1 MELRSEEL
9 LFNLTLA
16 GRPAGSQRLSTNFER
31 GLFVMRLEASF
42 QGSMGTR
49 KSSQVSRLEPDT
61 RFPASFMENDN
72 GRVFETVFDRRDGLV
87 KVRQNRDEASI
98 ALTQDYQDP
107 VSILQYLRDLPDETH
122 SARVPMIGGTV
133 LVTRLE
139 DQTLETPW
147 GPLLT
152 RVYYLRPGVS
162 FVYIEVAAP
171 HRILKLTQSLGKSA
185 LEATLS
191 RVSEGVQMRVDER
204 EAVLRSELRQE
215 RRGNDPVAGRVN
227 QPSAR
232 RGNEPRARRT
242 DRQQPDRQQAD
253 RPEVIR
259 DSRKA
264 LPVQLEVG
272 GAIPEQTRSKRRRRG
287 RNKNAGLEQGS
298 VEQVSLE
305 LGSLVAL
312 SGVAVSAP
320 QPPLESGEQASSA
333 ASGAAKKRRRRRR
346 GGRSNGGNSEG

>member
-16 GRPAGSQRLSTNFER
+16 GRPAGSQRLTTSFER

-42 QGSMGTR
+42 QGGMGAR
-49 KSSQVSRLEPDT
+49 KSSQISRLEPDS

-87 KVRQNRDEASI
+87 KVRQNRDEASV
-98 ALTQDYQDP
+98 ALIEDYQDP
-107 VSILQYLRDLPDETH
+107 VSILQYLRDLSDETR
-122 SARVPMIGGTV
+122 SARVPMVGGTV

-147 GPLLT
+147 GPLLA

-162 FVYIEVAAP
+162 FVYIEAAEP

-191 RVSEGVQMRVDER
+191 RVSDGVQVRSDER
-204 EAVLRSELRQE
+204 EALIRSELRSE
-215 RRGNDPVAGRVN
+215 RRSVE
-227 QPSAR
+227 PSAR
-232 RGNEPRARRT
+232 RGHEPRARRT
-242 DRQQPDRQQAD
+242 DRQQGERQPSDRIEATKNLRNAQ
-253 RPEVIR
+253 
-259 DSRKA
+259 
-264 LPVQLEVG
+264 PVQLEADS
-272 GAIPEQTRSKRRRRG
+272 AIPEQTRSKRRRRG
-287 RNKNAGLEQGS
+287 RNKNTGLEQSVGS
-298 VEQVSLE
+298 PPPR
-305 LGSLVAL
+305 
-312 SGVAVSAP
+312 VAVAP
-320 QPPLESGEQASSA
+320 QPALESGDQ

-346 GGRSNGGNSEG
+346 GGRSNGGNSES

>member
-16 GRPAGSQRLSTNFER
+16 GRPAGSQRLSTSFER

-42 QGSMGTR
+42 QGSMGAR
-49 KSSQVSRLEPDT
+49 KSSQISRLEPDT

-98 ALTQDYQDP
+98 ALIEDYQDP
-107 VSILQYLRDLPDETH
+107 VSILQYLRDLSDATR
-122 SARVPMIGGTV
+122 SARVPMVGGTV

-147 GPLLT
+147 GPLLA

-162 FVYIEVAAP
+162 FVYIEAAAP

-191 RVSEGVQMRVDER
+191 RVSEGVQVRVDER
-204 EAVLRSELRQE
+204 EASIRSELRSE
-215 RRGNDPVAGRVN
+215 RRSLE
-227 QPSAR
+227 PSAR
-232 RGNEPRARRT
+232 RGHEPRARRT
-242 DRQQPDRQQAD
+242 DRQHLERQPDRS
-253 RPEVIR
+253 EVTR
-259 DSRKA
+259 DSRKP
-264 LPVQLEVG
+264 PVQLETDS
-272 GAIPEQTRSKRRRRG
+272 AIPEQTRSKRRRRG
-287 RNKNAGLEQGS
+287 RNKGAALEQGS
-298 VEQVSLE
+298 VQQASQLHAARVEVS
-305 LGSLVAL
+305 
-312 SGVAVSAP
+312 SAP
-320 QPPLESGEQASSA
+320 KPALESGDQGNSA
-333 ASGAAKKRRRRRR
+333 AGGAGSGATKKRRRRRR
-346 GGRSNGGNSEG
+346 GGRSNGGNSET

>member
-1 MELRSEEL
+1 MERQAESQAELRSEEL

-42 QGSMGTR
+42 QGGMGAR
-49 KSSQVSRLEPDT
+49 KSSQVSRVEPDT
-61 RFPASFMENDN
+61 RLSASFMENDN

-107 VSILQYLRDLPDETH
+107 VSILQYLRDLPSDTR

-139 DQTLETPW
+139 DQSLETPW
-147 GPLLT
+147 GPLLA

-171 HRILKLTQSLGKSA
+171 HRILKLTQSLGNAA

-191 RVSEGVQMRVDER
+191 RVSEGVQVRVDER
-204 EAVLRSELRQE
+204 ESALRSELRVD
-215 RRGNDPVAGRVN
+215 RRGHE
-227 QPSAR
+227 PSAR
-232 RGNEPRARRT
+232 RGSEPRARRT
-242 DRQQPDRQQAD
+242 DRQQSDRQQLN
-253 RPEVIR
+253 RQQPERLEIVE

-264 LPVQLEVG
+264 PLEAG
-272 GAIPEQTRSKRRRRG
+272 SAAGEQTRSKRRRRG
-287 RNKNAGLEQGS
+287 RNKGAGLEQS
-298 VEQVSLE
+298 
-305 LGSLVAL
+305 L
-312 SGVAVSAP
+312 SGALPPARVGVSAP
-320 QPPLESGEQASSA
+320 QPALESGEQTSGAANSA

-346 GGRSNGGNSEG
+346 GGRSNGGSSEG

>member
-9 LFNLTLA
+9 LFHLTLA
-16 GRPAGSQRLSTNFER
+16 GRPVGSQRLSTNFER

-42 QGSMGTR
+42 QGSMGAR

-72 GRVFETVFDRRDGLV
+72 GRVFETVFDRREGLV
-87 KVRQNRDEASI
+87 KLRQHRDEAFI
-98 ALTQDYQDP
+98 ALIEDYQDP
-107 VSILQYLRDLPDETH
+107 VSILQYLRDLSDETRL
-122 SARVPMIGGTV
+122 SRVPMIGGTV

-147 GPLLT
+147 GPLLA

-162 FVYIEVAAP
+162 FVYIEAAAP

-191 RVSEGVQMRVDER
+191 RVSEGVQVRVDER
-204 EAVLRSELRQE
+204 EALLRSELRVD
-215 RRGNDPVAGRVN
+215 RRGHDPASRRGE

-232 RGNEPRARRT
+232 RSNEPRSRRT
-242 DRQQPDRQQAD
+242 DRQQLDRQQPDRQQPD
-253 RPEVIR
+253 RLEAVR
-259 DSRKA
+259 DPRKA
-264 LPVQLEVG
+264 QPADLG
-272 GAIPEQTRSKRRRRG
+272 TGSAIPEQTRSKRRRRG
-287 RNKNAGLEQGS
+287 RNKNADLEQGGVQQAS
-298 VEQVSLE
+298 QAVPR
-305 LGSLVAL
+305 
-312 SGVAVSAP
+312 VAVGAP
-320 QPPLESGEQASSA
+320 QPVLESGEQTSGA
-333 ASGAAKKRRRRRR
+333 ASGATKKRRRRRR

>member
-42 QGSMGTR
+42 QGSMGAR

-72 GRVFETVFDRRDGLV
+72 GRVFETVFDRREGLV
-87 KVRQNRDEASI
+87 KLRQHRDEAFI
-98 ALTQDYQDP
+98 ALIEDYQDP
-107 VSILQYLRDLPDETH
+107 VSILQYLRDLPDETRL
-122 SARVPMIGGTV
+122 SRVPMIGGTV

-147 GPLLT
+147 GSLLA

-162 FVYIEVAAP
+162 FVYIEAAAP

-191 RVSEGVQMRVDER
+191 RVSEGVQVRVDER
-204 EAVLRSELRQE
+204 EALLRNELRQE
-215 RRGNDPVAGRVN
+215 RRSFE
-227 QPSAR
+227 PSPR
-232 RGNEPRARRT
+232 RGNEPTAQRGVEPRARRT
-242 DRQQPDRQQAD
+242 DRQQLERQRTDRQEFIKEMPAM
-253 RPEVIR
+253 
-259 DSRKA
+259 
-264 LPVQLEVG
+264 QLEAG
-272 GAIPEQTRSKRRRRG
+272 NATGEQTRSKRRRRG

-298 VEQVSLE
+298 VQQASSAVPR
-305 LGSLVAL
+305 V
-312 SGVAVSAP
+312 VVSAP
-320 QPPLESGEQASSA
+320 QPVLESGEQTSGA

-346 GGRSNGGNSEG
+346 SGRSNGGNSEG

>member
-42 QGSMGTR
+42 QGSIGAR

-61 RFPASFMENDN
+61 RFPASFIENDN
-72 GRVFETVFDRRDGLV
+72 GRVFETVFDRREGLV

-98 ALTQDYQDP
+98 ALIEDYQDP
-107 VSILQYLRDLPDETH
+107 VSILQYLRDLSDETR

-139 DQTLETPW
+139 DQMLETPW
-147 GPLLT
+147 GSLLA

-162 FVYIEVAAP
+162 FVYIEAAEP

-191 RVSEGVQMRVDER
+191 RVSEGVQVRVDER
-204 EAVLRSELRQE
+204 EASLRSEFKHE
-215 RRGNDPVAGRVN
+215 RRSHE
-227 QPSAR
+227 PSAR
-232 RGNEPRARRT
+232 RGFDPRARRT
-242 DRQQPDRQQAD
+242 DRQQLERQQLERQ
-253 RPEVIR
+253 RPERQEVIR
-259 DSRKA
+259 QTPA
-264 LPVQLEVG
+264 AQLEVDSAVG
-272 GAIPEQTRSKRRRRG
+272 EQTRSKRRRRG
-287 RNKNAGLEQGS
+287 RNKIAGLEQGS
-298 VEQVSLE
+298 VQ
-305 LGSLVAL
+305 
-312 SGVAVSAP
+312 
-320 QPPLESGEQASSA
+320 QASSLPPPRVIDNA
-333 ASGAAKKRRRRRR
+333 PPPALEARDQTSGAAKKRRRRRR

>member
-16 GRPAGSQRLSTNFER
+16 GRPAGSQRLSTSFER

-42 QGSMGTR
+42 QGSMGAR
-49 KSSQVSRLEPDT
+49 KSSQVSRLAPDT

-98 ALTQDYQDP
+98 ALIEDYQDP
-107 VSILQYLRDLPDETH
+107 VSILQYLRDLPDDTR

-139 DQTLETPW
+139 DQVLETPW
-147 GPLLT
+147 GPLLA

-162 FVYIEVAAP
+162 FVYIEVDAP

-191 RVSEGVQMRVDER
+191 RVSEGVQLRMDER
-204 EAVLRSELRQE
+204 ESALRVELKRE
-215 RRGNDPVAGRVN
+215 RRGNE
-227 QPSAR
+227 SATR

-242 DRQQPDRQQAD
+242 DRQQPDRQ
-253 RPEVIR
+253 RSEVTR
-259 DSRKA
+259 DSSK
-264 LPVQLEVG
+264 PQHMPLEVG
-272 GAIPEQTRSKRRRRG
+272 GAVSEPTRSKRRRRG
-287 RNKNAGLEQGS
+287 RNKNASLEQGS
-298 VEQVSLE
+298 SLPP
-305 LGSLVAL
+305 AR
-312 SGVAVSAP
+312 VAVSAP
-320 QPPLESGEQASSA
+320 QPALEPREQ

-346 GGRSNGGNSEG
+346 GGRSNGGNGEG

>member
-16 GRPAGSQRLSTNFER
+16 GRPAGSQRLSTTFER

-42 QGSMGTR
+42 QGSMGAR
-49 KSSQVSRLEPDT
+49 KSSQVSRLELDT

-107 VSILQYLRDLPDETH
+107 VSILQYLRDLPDETRL
-122 SARVPMIGGTV
+122 SKVPMIGGTV

-147 GPLLT
+147 GSLLA

-162 FVYIEVAAP
+162 FVYIEAAEP

-191 RVSEGVQMRVDER
+191 RVSEGVQVRTDER
-204 EAVLRSELRQE
+204 EAVLRSDLRHE
-215 RRGNDPVAGRVN
+215 RRSHE
-227 QPSAR
+227 PSAR
-232 RGNEPRARRT
+232 RGNEPRARRA
-242 DRQQPDRQQAD
+242 DRQQPERQRSERQ
-253 RPEVIR
+253 EVIR
-259 DSRKA
+259 ET
-264 LPVQLEVG
+264 PTVQLE
-272 GAIPEQTRSKRRRRG
+272 GAAGEQTRSKRRRRG
-287 RNKNAGLEQGS
+287 RNKNAGLLEQNAAG
-298 VEQVSLE
+298 LP
-305 LGSLVAL
+305 ARI
-312 SGVAVSAP
+312 AVTAP
-320 QPPLESGEQASSA
+320 QPNLESGDQTSGA

-346 GGRSNGGNSEG
+346 GGRSNGGSSEG